1 MAGVLGSI
9 GELVAPAKA
18 APGKMNQGS
27 AEPGSTFHMSA
38 ELCKAVADVN
48 SSTSP
53 NEVVAR
59 IGSKRLPDRFQESC
73 GEGWIQAYRASNCY
87 IVLQALPATLGLGPE
102 VWRVLAMCHNRRN
115 VGEYEGLLDVDEKL
129 VKDLIAAAQK
139 VSQALARL

>member
-1 MAGVLGSI
+1 
-9 GELVAPAKA
+9 
-18 APGKMNQGS
+18 
-27 AEPGSTFHMSA
+27 MSA

-59 IGSKRLPDRFQESC
+59 IGSKRLPDRFKESC
-73 GEGWIQAYRASNCY
+73 GEGWIQAYRASNRY
-87 IVLQALPATLGLGPE
+87 IVLQALPPTLGLGPE